1 MTRACTGRRPQGAGG
16 WAKLALASAVLLYLW
31 LQLPEAGLIPWVRGY
46 GHGTRS
52 GIVYSAPVETKV
64 VAITFDDGPDPEVT
78 PAVLEALRE
87 RSVRCTF
94 FLTGVMTVKYADVAR
109 QVAADGHEI
118 ASHGYSHRALRGA
131 DAETIRRELRR
142 TEVVLERVLGVR
154 PTLFRFPYLVH
165 DEEAL
170 RVVQSRGYTVIAC
183 SLDSRDWLTPDAR
196 RLASRVCGLI
206 RPGDIVLMHDA
217 AGQKGEKMKE
227 ALDIILE
234 WLHENGYRCVTVSE
248 LIRMGAEAGG
258 RPGP

>member
-1 MTRACTGRRPQGAGG
+1 MRA
-16 WAKLALASAVLLYLW
+16 ALVSTVLLYLW
-31 LQLPEAGLIPWVRGY
+31 LQLPEAGSIPWIRGY
-46 GHGTRS
+46 GHGTYD
-52 GIVYSAPVETKV
+52 GIVYSVPVETKV

-78 PAVLEALRE
+78 PAVLEALRKH
-87 RSVRCTF
+87 SVRCTF
-94 FLTGVMTVKYADVAR
+94 FLTGVVAVKYADVAR

-118 ASHGYSHRALRGA
+118 ASHGYSHRALRGVS
-131 DAETIRRELRR
+131 AETVRRELDRS
-142 TEVVLERVLGVR
+142 EAVLERVLGVR

-165 DEEAL
+165 DEVSL
-170 RVVQSRGYTVIAC
+170 RIVQSRGYTVIRC

-206 RPGDIVLMHDA
+206 KPGDIVLMHDA

-248 LIRMGAEAGG
+248 LIRMGAETGDGAG
-258 RPGP
+258 P